1 MAEPFIPVTIN
12 HLCCRI
18 CNELLRTPVTVPCG
32 HNFCM
37 RCIEDSWNQNESR
50 NFQYSCPECLAIFPF
65 KPPLI
70 RNTTLDQ
77 LVKDT
82 QNLSKKRKQQDLR
95 ASLKDLK
102 RFRSCTKTGTP
113 GTICERHN
121 WPLDVYCCTDELI
134 ICAMCA
140 LDKHQ
145 RHRTA
150 RVEIE
155 RERKQVELQKM
166 QGKFKEI
173 LQQQEKIRNNAEK
186 IFEQIPEEA
195 KQTKDSCESVV
206 VNVIDSLQE
215 HYLSVKNL
223 IEAQEAAAAAHVQ
236 VTLQALEAK
245 MKVMKK
251 TDAELDCL
259 AKTKSDVDFLQQWPS
274 LQVSCEADHLHQFQ
288 VLEDPLLPF
297 ELTKRDV
304 EQLGNQLKEFCD
316 KEFASICQ
324 TGLPEVNC
332 AVTEQ
337 NVEPETRAQFLQY
350 ACELTLN
357 PATAHEDLVVSEGD
371 KEVTMRPQVSK
382 CPSIRYPERFVHRRQ
397 VLCREGLEAE
407 RCYYEIEVEGDKVE
421 IALAYKT
428 IDRKTRNKMSAF
440 GGNAISWSLDRS
452 KNYSVSNNNTS
463 VQLTTSP
470 SHPKIGIYLKFKE
483 GTLSFYEVSDSMKFL
498 YMVKAKFTES
508 LYPGFWLGEKSC
520 IRICDLRQD

>member
-259 AKTKSDVDFLQQWPS
+259 AKTKSDVDFLQEYYSVRRTVAWFKNLRLVNPS
-274 LQVSCEADHLHQFQ
+274 AVSFLAAMAF
-288 VLEDPLLPF
+288 
-297 ELTKRDV
+297 
-304 EQLGNQLKEFCD
+304 
-316 KEFASICQ
+316 I

-407 RCYYEIEVEGDKVE
+407 RCYYKIEVEGDKVE